1 MNHSPFVKFRKTF
14 PPSKFCAIRYWKPG
28 APRGGAGGALS
39 PGPQLLE
46 GPSSKNLD

>member
-1 MNHSPFVKFRKTF
+1 MILGIVLLMVTVGVSMEMLRT
-14 PPSKFCAIRYWKPG
+14 

-46 GPSSKNLD
+46 GPIHSQIKKK